1 MNHKDHKDEKKD
13 LLTAEEFRAIV
24 DHVLQKAAA
33 PQALT

>member
-24 DHVLQKAAA
+24 DRVMQKASVGNG
-33 PQALT
+33 L